1 MKVTKETAHHE
12 LIKDSLAKFLTK
24 EVVPY
29 IDQWEKD
36 KYCSKEVFR
45 KFGEQGFFGVSF
57 PEEYGGSGLDFWAA
71 VAVSEV
77 MAKFNMGGLGMS
89 LYAHNFL
96 PLPLILA
103 VGTQEQKQKYLVPAL
118 RGEKIAALAITE
130 PGAGSDVGGIKTT
143 ATEKDDHFL
152 LNGSKMFITN
162 GNIADFIVVV
172 TRTGPGYDFTTFIVE
187 TNTPGF
193 KSIEVKNK
201 LGMHT
206 SDTAQLFFDNCP
218 VPKSQMLGQKG
229 MGFYYI
235 MNNLQEERLLASV
248 TATYAA
254 EWALEKAI
262 IYAKEREAFGKP
274 IAKFQVIRHKIAEMA
289 TNLEACKAI
298 TFRAVQHFIE
308 EGPASIK
315 TITAAKAFTC
325 HQAQQIIDEAL
336 QIHGG
341 WGYMEDYGIA
351 RAFRDCRLLTI
362 GAGTSEVMNEI
373 LSKIVIEEIQHKK
386 VIDHR

>member
-1 MKVTKETAHHE
+1 MATKETAQHE
-12 LIKDSLAKFLTK
+12 LIKESLSKFLTK
-24 EVVPY
+24 EVLPY

-36 KYCSKEVFR
+36 KHCSKEIFQ
-45 KFGEQGFFGVSF
+45 KMGEQGFFGVSF
-57 PEEYGGSGLDFWAA
+57 PEQYGGSGLDFWAA

-103 VGTQEQKQKYLVPAL
+103 VGTEEQKQKYLVPAL
-118 RGEKIAALAITE
+118 KGEKIAALAITE

-143 ATEKDDHFL
+143 AVEKDDHFVI
-152 LNGSKMFITN
+152 NGSKMFITN
-162 GNIADFIVVV
+162 GNLADFIVVV
-172 TRTGPGYDFTTFIVE
+172 TRTGEGYDFTNFIFE

-206 SDTAQLFFDNCP
+206 SDTAQLFFDNCI
-218 VPKSQMLGQKG
+218 VPKSQVLGQKS

-235 MNNLQEERLLASV
+235 MNNLQEERLLAAV
-248 TATYAA
+248 TATFAA

-262 IYAKEREAFGKP
+262 LYSKEREAFGRP
-274 IAKFQVIRHKIAEMA
+274 IGKFQVIRHKIAEMA
-289 TNLEACKAI
+289 TKLEACKAI
-298 TFRAVQHFIE
+298 TFRAVQDFIDN
-308 EGPASIK
+308 GAAAVKSI
-315 TITAAKAFTC
+315 TMAKAFTC
-325 HQAQQIIDEAL
+325 QEAQLIIDEAL

-373 LSKIVIEEIQHKK
+373 ISKIVIEEVKHKT

>member
-1 MKVTKETAHHE
+1 MATKETAQHE
-12 LIKDSLAKFLTK
+12 LIKESLSKFLSK
-24 EVVPY
+24 EVLPY

-36 KYCSKEVFR
+36 KHCSKEIFQ
-45 KFGEQGFFGVSF
+45 KMGEQGFFGVSF
-57 PEEYGGSGLDFWAA
+57 PEQYGGSGLDFWAA

-96 PLPLILA
+96 SLPLILA
-103 VGTQEQKQKYLVPAL
+103 VGTEEQKQKYLVPAL

-143 ATEKDDHFL
+143 AVEKDDHFV

-162 GNIADFIVVV
+162 GNLADFIVVV
-172 TRTGPGYDFTTFIVE
+172 ARTGEGYDFTTFIFE

-206 SDTAQLFFDNCP
+206 SDTAQLFFDNCI
-218 VPKSQMLGQKG
+218 VPKSQVLGQKS

-235 MNNLQEERLLASV
+235 MNNLQEERLLAAV
-248 TATYAA
+248 TATFAA

-262 IYAKEREAFGKP
+262 LYSKEREAFGRP
-274 IAKFQVIRHKIAEMA
+274 ISKFQVIRHKIAEMA
-289 TNLEACKAI
+289 TKLEACKAI
-298 TFRAVQHFIE
+298 TFRAVQDFIDN
-308 EGPASIK
+308 GAAAVK
-315 TITAAKAFTC
+315 TITMAKAFTC
-325 HQAQQIIDEAL
+325 HEAQLIIDEAL

-373 LSKIVIEEIQHKK
+373 ISKIVIEEVKHKT
-386 VIDHR
+386 VIGHR

>member
-1 MKVTKETAHHE
+1 MATKETAPYE
-12 LIKDSLAKFLTK
+12 LIKESLSKFLTK
-24 EVVPY
+24 EVLPY
-29 IDQWEKD
+29 IDQWEKE
-36 KYCSKEVFR
+36 KHCPREIFQKM
-45 KFGEQGFFGVSF
+45 GEQGFFGVSF
-57 PEEYGGSGLDFWAA
+57 PEQYGGSGMDFWGA

-103 VGTQEQKQKYLVPAL
+103 IGTEEQKQKYLVPAL
-118 RGEKIAALAITE
+118 KGEKIAALAITE
-130 PGAGSDVGGIKTT
+130 PGAGSDVAGIKTT
-143 ATEKDDHFL
+143 ATEKDDHFVI
-152 LNGSKMFITN
+152 NGSKMFITN
-162 GNIADFIVVV
+162 GNLADFIVLV
-172 TRTGPGYDFTTFIVE
+172 TRTGEGYDLTTFIFE

-193 KSIEVKNK
+193 KAIEVKNK

-206 SDTAQLFFDNCP
+206 SDTAQLFFDNCI
-218 VPKSQMLGQKG
+218 VPKSQILGQKS

-235 MNNLQEERLLASV
+235 MNNLQEERLLAAV
-248 TATYAA
+248 TATFAA

-262 IYAKEREAFGKP
+262 LYSKEREAFGRP
-274 IAKFQVIRHKIAEMA
+274 IGKFQVIRHKIAEMA
-289 TNLEACKAI
+289 TKLEACKAI
-298 TFRAVQHFIE
+298 TFRAVQDFIDN
-308 EGPASIK
+308 GPAAVK
-315 TITAAKAFTC
+315 TITMAKAFTC
-325 HQAQQIIDEAL
+325 HEAQLIIDEAL

-362 GAGTSEVMNEI
+362 GAGTSEIMNEI
-373 LSKIVIEEIQHKK
+373 ISKIVIEEVKHKT

>member
-1 MKVTKETAHHE
+1 MATKETAQHE
-12 LIKDSLAKFLTK
+12 LIKESLSKFLTK
-24 EVVPY
+24 EVLPY

-36 KYCSKEVFR
+36 KHCSKEIFQ
-45 KFGEQGFFGVSF
+45 KMGEQGFFGVSF
-57 PEEYGGSGLDFWAA
+57 PEQYGGSGLDFWAA

-103 VGTQEQKQKYLVPAL
+103 VGTEEQKQKYLVPAL
-118 RGEKIAALAITE
+118 KGEKIAALAITE

-143 ATEKDDHFL
+143 AVEKDDHFVI
-152 LNGSKMFITN
+152 NGSKMFITN
-162 GNIADFIVVV
+162 GNLADFIVVV
-172 TRTGPGYDFTTFIVE
+172 TRTSEGYDFTNFIFE

-206 SDTAQLFFDNCP
+206 SDTAQLFFDNCI
-218 VPKSQMLGQKG
+218 VPKSQVLGQKS

-235 MNNLQEERLLASV
+235 MNNLQEERLLAAV
-248 TATYAA
+248 TATFAA

-262 IYAKEREAFGKP
+262 LYSKEREAFGRP
-274 IAKFQVIRHKIAEMA
+274 IGKFQVIRHKIAEMA
-289 TNLEACKAI
+289 TKLEACKAI
-298 TFRAVQHFIE
+298 TFRAVQDFIDN
-308 EGPASIK
+308 GAAAVKSI
-315 TITAAKAFTC
+315 TMAKAFTC
-325 HQAQQIIDEAL
+325 QEAQLIIDEAL

-373 LSKIVIEEIQHKK
+373 ISKIVIEEVKHKT

>member
-1 MKVTKETAHHE
+1 MATKETAQHE
-12 LIKDSLAKFLTK
+12 LIKESLSKFLTK
-24 EVVPY
+24 EVLPY

-36 KYCSKEVFR
+36 KHCSKEIFQ
-45 KFGEQGFFGVSF
+45 KMGEQGFFGVSF
-57 PEEYGGSGLDFWAA
+57 PEQYGGSGLDFWAA

-103 VGTQEQKQKYLVPAL
+103 VGTEEQKQKYLVPAL
-118 RGEKIAALAITE
+118 KGEKIAALAITE

-143 ATEKDDHFL
+143 AVEKDDHFVI
-152 LNGSKMFITN
+152 NGSKMFITN
-162 GNIADFIVVV
+162 GNLADFIVVV
-172 TRTGPGYDFTTFIVE
+172 TRTGEGYDFTNFIFE

-206 SDTAQLFFDNCP
+206 SDTAQLFFDNCI
-218 VPKSQMLGQKG
+218 VPKSQVLGQKS

-235 MNNLQEERLLASV
+235 MNNLQEERLLAAV
-248 TATYAA
+248 TATFAA

-262 IYAKEREAFGKP
+262 LYSKEREAFGRP
-274 IAKFQVIRHKIAEMA
+274 IGKFQVIRHKIAEMA
-289 TNLEACKAI
+289 TKLEACKAI
-298 TFRAVQHFIE
+298 TFRAVQDFIDN
-308 EGPASIK
+308 GAAAVKSI
-315 TITAAKAFTC
+315 TMAKAFTC
-325 HQAQQIIDEAL
+325 HEAQLIIDEAL

-373 LSKIVIEEIQHKK
+373 ISKIVIEEVKHKT
-386 VIDHR
+386 VIEHR

>member
-1 MKVTKETAHHE
+1 MATKETAQHE
-12 LIKDSLAKFLTK
+12 LIKESLSKFLTK
-24 EVVPY
+24 EVLPY

-36 KYCSKEVFR
+36 KHCSKEIFQ
-45 KFGEQGFFGVSF
+45 KMGEQGFFGVSY
-57 PEEYGGSGLDFWAA
+57 PEQYGGSGLDFWAA

-103 VGTQEQKQKYLVPAL
+103 VGTEEQKQKYLVPAL
-118 RGEKIAALAITE
+118 KGEKIAALAITE

-143 ATEKDDHFL
+143 AVEKDDHFVI
-152 LNGSKMFITN
+152 NGSKMFITN
-162 GNIADFIVVV
+162 GNLADFIVVV
-172 TRTGPGYDFTTFIVE
+172 TRTSEGYDFTNFIFE

-206 SDTAQLFFDNCP
+206 SDTAQLFFDNCI
-218 VPKSQMLGQKG
+218 VPKSQVLGQKS

-235 MNNLQEERLLASV
+235 MNNLQEERLLAAV
-248 TATYAA
+248 TATFAA

-262 IYAKEREAFGKP
+262 LYSKEREAFGRP
-274 IAKFQVIRHKIAEMA
+274 IGKFQVIRHKIAEMA
-289 TNLEACKAI
+289 TKLEACKAI
-298 TFRAVQHFIE
+298 TFRAVQDFIDN
-308 EGPASIK
+308 GAAAVKSI
-315 TITAAKAFTC
+315 TMAKAFTC
-325 HQAQQIIDEAL
+325 QEAQLIIDEAL

-373 LSKIVIEEIQHKK
+373 ISKIVIEEVKHKT